1 MTYAANDKAIRYRVG
16 IDVGLRSIGF
26 CAVEV
31 DEHDQPLSLL
41 NSTVFIHD
49 AGVDPNENKAAK
61 SRKLTAGVARR
72 TRRPYQTTRQRLAR
86 LDRVLA
92 NEFGWPIIDL
102 TRTKDPRE
110 PWRVVPEAIHLLEH
124 LPGKIGR
131 HVQPASQQSE
141 SL

>member
-31 DEHDQPLSLL
+31 DEHDQPLNLL

-61 SRKLTAGVARR
+61 SRKLTAGSHAARAAFI
-72 TRRPYQTTRQRLAR
+72 RPGVSALRALIEFSQTSSA
-86 LDRVLA
+86 
-92 NEFGWPIIDL
+92 GPSL
-102 TRTKDPRE
+102 T
-110 PWRVVPEAIHLLEH
+110 
-124 LPGKIGR
+124 
-131 HVQPASQQSE
+131 
-141 SL
+141 